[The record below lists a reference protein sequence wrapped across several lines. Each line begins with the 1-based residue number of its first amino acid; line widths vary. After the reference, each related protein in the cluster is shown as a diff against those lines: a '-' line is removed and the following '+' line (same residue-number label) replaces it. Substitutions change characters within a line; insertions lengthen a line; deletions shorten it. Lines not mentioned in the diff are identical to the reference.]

1 LGNTFCYR
9 GKFPDLFIFLFYLL
23 FILLAVFLTNLSS
36 VQGTLAV
43 TIPDEEKAKLIE
55 VLPLLNLN
63 IGRQA
68 NQSYL

>member
-1 LGNTFCYR
+1 M
-9 GKFPDLFIFLFYLL
+9 
-23 FILLAVFLTNLSS
+23 FLTNLSS